1 VFFKINLG
9 ALNGSRGVGKNSRVL
24 FISTTTTGFSLE
36 TKISSELIQ
45 PCIESGQPS
54 QALGLD
60 SLWSFPS
67 VCTMGLA
74 PGFALLHMAGV

>member
-1 VFFKINLG
+1 MEVEGWKKFKSFIHLNNNNWFFFGNKNF
-9 ALNGSRGVGKNSRVL
+9 VGTY
-24 FISTTTTGFSLE
+24 STVYRE
-36 TKISSELIQ
+36 R
-45 PCIESGQPS
+45 PS